1 MADKKTI
8 EEDDELEIVEVEKLP
23 TQTEIAAREA
33 AAADGKTE
41 GEDEDHEDDEDTRLA
56 EREDEGDGTATK
68 SKRAAETARRR
79 AVRKASR
86 DRMYVEFDSL
96 KLQNAEL
103 LQRLTAVEGHTVGI
117 TEREIGSKLAD
128 AKRRLADFDAILATA
143 VEAGDGAG
151 YVTALSQRDNA
162 RDEARTLEA
171 TAGRIEEAK
180 KAPVVAKVDPQV
192 SRLADQWRGANPW
205 YDPKAGDEDSAIVNA
220 IDNRLT
226 AEGYNPGTLDY
237 WQELTKRVGKR
248 LGTNNDDTRETKAN
262 GVTVRKGPPVGGERS
277 AGSPGNRK
285 EVYVTPER
293 KQAMQDAG
301 KWDDPVERAK
311 MLKSYRDYD
320 ARQTAR

>member
-1 MADKKTI
+1 MADDKTLN
-8 EEDDELEIVEVEKLP
+8 EDDELEIVEVEKLP
-23 TQTEIAAREA
+23 TQAEIAAREA
-33 AAADGKTE
+33 AAV
-41 GEDEDHEDDEDTRLA
+41 EDKPEDDDHEDDEDTRLA
-56 EREDEGDGTATK
+56 EREDEGDEKARK
-68 SKRAAETARRR
+68 SRKDRRQAQKAA
-79 AVRKASR
+79 R
-86 DRMYVEFDSL
+86 DRTLAQVDTLSRQL
-96 KLQNAEL
+96 ADTQRLVAEL
-103 LQRLTAVEGHTVGI
+103 QGHTVGI
-117 TEREIGSKLAD
+117 TEREVGSKLAD

-171 TAGRIEEAK
+171 AATRIEEAK

-237 WQELTKRVGKR
+237 WQELTRRVGKR

-277 AGSPGNRK
+277 AGSPGNRR

-320 ARQTAR
+320 ARQAAR